1 MNYSTFEMPDLN
13 VKRLKTDLILNYKRL
28 GVGGIVEICAIAHS
42 ELLGKIKNDT
52 YAYLLLLPNVL
63 ALLLFLAL
71 RD

>member
-42 ELLGKIKNDT
+42 ELLCLIVG
-52 YAYLLLLPNVL
+52 
-63 ALLLFLAL
+63 
-71 RD
+71 